1 MECCHK
7 GSPAPKKFK
16 TEASDGKI
24 KLTVFWNDEDDV
36 HTDFLEKHATVN
48 QNTILKP

>member
-1 MECCHK
+1 MEYCRN

-16 TEASDGKI
+16 TEATDGKV
-24 KLTVFWNDEDDV
+24 KLTVFWNYEVDV

-48 QNTILKP
+48 TILKP